1 MECNGIVCVLRMR
14 SPRSEALKIYS
25 SNLEGTVCE
34 NADTKCAKLWEKPP
48 ITVEKPVEKGKEHV
62 NEAGAEPNEP
72 NNAVEKSSQ

>member
-1 MECNGIVCVLRMR
+1 MLRMR

-34 NADTKCAKLWEKPP
+34 NADTKCAKLWEKPL
-48 ITVEKPVEKGKEHV
+48 ITVEKGKEHV